1 MRRFTVSLPL
11 ALVVLLGLVAMMGR
25 STHAQEATPDT
36 TAMMAMATH
45 PIVGAWFV
53 EVPDGALPNVFH
65 ADGTAILAVPPT
77 YLDPMLGV
85 TTFQGP
91 FVGAWEPTSERGA
104 HFTAIQALSDA
115 EGAAMGSFTFEGYLL
130 VSEDGQRFT
139 ADTPDARIIVRD
151 ATNAILADEHFPFPV
166 TGYRITPGSMILP
179 EGTPLAGTPT
189 P

>member
-45 PIVGAWFV
+45 PVVGAWFV
-53 EVPDGALPNVFH
+53 EVADGALPNVFH
-65 ADGTAILAVPPT
+65 ADGTAILAVAPT

-91 FVGAWEPTSERGA
+91 LVGAWEPTSERGA
-104 HFTAIQALSDA
+104 HFTSIQALSDA
-115 EGAAMGSFTFEGYLL
+115 EGTAMGSFTFEGYIL

-139 ADTPDARIIVRD
+139 ADTPDAHIIVRD
-151 ATNAILADEHFPFPV
+151 ATNAILADEHVPFPV
-166 TGYRITPGSMILP
+166 TGYRITPGSMIVP
-179 EGTPLAGTPT
+179 EGTPVAGTPA

>member
-1 MRRFTVSLPL
+1 MRRFTVSLSV
-11 ALVVLLGLVAMMGR
+11 ALVVLLGLVASGTR
-25 STHAQEATPDT
+25 TQAQDATPDPM

-91 FVGAWEPTSERGA
+91 FVGAWEPTSARGA

-115 EGAAMGSFTFEGYLL
+115 EGTAMGSFTFEGYIL
-130 VSEDGQRFT
+130 VSEDGRRFT

-179 EGTPLAGTPT
+179 EGTPVAGTPI